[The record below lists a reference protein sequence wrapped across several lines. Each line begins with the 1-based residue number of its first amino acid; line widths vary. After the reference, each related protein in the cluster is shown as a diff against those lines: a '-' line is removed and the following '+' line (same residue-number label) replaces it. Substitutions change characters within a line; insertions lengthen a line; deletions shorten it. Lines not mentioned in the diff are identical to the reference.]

1 MAQYGSSIQTMQ
13 ITTGKARTTM
23 DTYVAS
29 GTPTP
34 YLPNGA
40 KAQLGAAYYD
50 NTPSTTYPNG
60 MPAKYRYVRYN
71 STANAAVIAYPGPV
85 FWTDKA
91 RTTVSSTM
99 SEGLTGTQQDI
110 AGWMMINST
119 DVSTLT
125 AAILNGNFVWIC
137 VAGLVTVAASAASMA
152 AGDWLIGDGSTAWL
166 PVRVAGGT
174 QSGYKYAAYALEAV
188 SVAVTNNIFVI
199 CESL

>member
-13 ITTGKARTTM
+13 ITTGKARTTL

-60 MPAKYRYVRYN
+60 LPAKYRYVRYN
-71 STANAAVIAYPGPV
+71 STANAAVSAYPAPV
-85 FWTDKA
+85 FWSDKA
-91 RTTVSSTM
+91 HTTVTSTM
-99 SEGLTGTQQDI
+99 SESLTGTQQDI
-110 AGWMMINST
+110 AGWLMINST
-119 DVSTLT
+119 DLTTLT
-125 AAILNGNFVWIC
+125 ATILNGNFVWVC
-137 VAGLVTVAASAASMA
+137 VAGLVTTAASAGSTA
-152 AGDWLIGDGSTAWL
+152 AGDWLIGSATAWL
-166 PVRVAGGT
+166 PVLVAGGT

-188 SVAVTNNIFVI
+188 SVNVTNNIFVI